1 MSLVFQ
7 RISSP
12 LRELIN
18 GASRHLAPA
27 WLAHTARSA
36 RDDALEIATRSAL
49 TWLSA
54 IAVLN
59 LLWYAAFHFVFHVN

>member
-12 LRELIN
+12 FRDLMA
-18 GASRHLAPA
+18 GS
-27 WLAHTARSA
+27 ARPVRST

-49 TWLSA
+49 TWLSS

-59 LLWYAAFHFVFHVN
+59 LLWYAAFHFAGH